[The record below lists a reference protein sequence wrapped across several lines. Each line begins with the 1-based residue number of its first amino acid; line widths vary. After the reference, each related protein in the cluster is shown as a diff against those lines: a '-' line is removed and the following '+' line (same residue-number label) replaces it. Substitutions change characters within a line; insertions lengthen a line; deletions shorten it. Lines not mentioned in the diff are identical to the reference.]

1 MQIPEKTFLTLECTL
16 GESDFEF
23 NGEVKPF
30 KIMQLMQDVATE
42 HAEKLG
48 VGWHALDDNCKLWV
62 LSKVKTEFFCPVTRN
77 TLHFTLYTWPLAPTK
92 FYAERCFT
100 AKCGN
105 ELLFSTC
112 SLWSMVDRNSR
123 KIVPATTM
131 NDFYHGEYSAVRADT
146 DGNFR
151 RVRKNENFAFCYEKT
166 VRRSDLDQN
175 GHVNNTNYIVF
186 AEDVLS
192 PEERI
197 RTMEIT
203 YHRELKLGE
212 VVRVFASRNGNLV
225 EVVGERDG
233 ETCFTVV
240 FALEN

>member
-1 MQIPEKTFLTLECTL
+1 MQIPDKNFHVLRCSL

-23 NGEVKPF
+23 NGDVKPQ
-30 KIMQLMQDVATE
+30 KIMQLMQDAATE
-42 HAEKLG
+42 HAEKIG
-48 VGWHALDDNCKLWV
+48 VGWHALDDNGKLWV
-62 LSKVKTEFFCPVTRN
+62 LSKVKTVFHTPVTRS
-77 TLHFTLYTWPLAPTK
+77 TPPFELYTWPLEPNR
-92 FYAERCFT
+92 FYSERCFVAV
-100 AKCGN
+100 AKG
-105 ELLFSTC
+105 EPLFSTC
-112 SLWSMVDRNSR
+112 SLWSMIDRDSR

-131 NDFYHGEYSAVRADT
+131 NDFYHGEYSSARPNIDAT
-146 DGNFR
+146 FQ
-151 RVRKNENFAFCYEKT
+151 RVRLNENFAFCYEKT

-175 GHVNNTNYIVF
+175 GHVNNTNYVVI